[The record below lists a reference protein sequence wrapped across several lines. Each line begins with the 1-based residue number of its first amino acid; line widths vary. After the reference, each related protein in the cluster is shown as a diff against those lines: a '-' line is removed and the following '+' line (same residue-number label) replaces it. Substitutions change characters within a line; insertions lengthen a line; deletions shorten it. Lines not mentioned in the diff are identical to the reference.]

1 MAPSA
6 EVWLQPRV
14 FSPALA
20 LVEWSTRMFSVND
33 GDRRTVALYSLQEY
47 GARMGAKEEK
57 QSTANVP
64 VGSHGAVNVN
74 LIFWL

>member
-1 MAPSA
+1 
-6 EVWLQPRV
+6 
-14 FSPALA
+14 
-20 LVEWSTRMFSVND
+20 MFSVND